1 MEHPLL
7 SFLVGTAGAI
17 FANSTGAGGGVVFV
31 PLFRALGFSDA
42 EAIATSFGIQSF
54 GMTTGALA
62 WTLYFLRHGAR
73 ADWAAFTAAIVVATP
88 FSIAGLWCVTVL
100 DLRAPATLSLCFAI
114 FSVVLGTAVLW
125 LTLNARPRLQRELA
139 PADALGL
146 AALALFG
153 GMVTAWLSVGVGE
166 FVAFY
171 LIARRYEVTEAVAVA
186 VVLSALTVWSAAPI
200 HLDEGGDAVWSVVL
214 SAGPGAV
221 AGALVARGLAL
232 RLGGLRLKRF
242 FGCWLLVIG
251 LAEFAR
257 A

>member
-1 MEHPLL
+1 VEHPLL
-7 SFLVGTAGAI
+7 SFLVGITGAI

-54 GMTTGALA
+54 GMTTGALV
-62 WTLYFLRHGAR
+62 WSLYFLRHAAR
-73 ADWAAFTAAIVVATP
+73 LDWAAFTAAIAVATP
-88 FSIAGLWCVTVL
+88 FSAAGLWCVAVL
-100 DLRAPATLSLCFAI
+100 ELRAPATLSLCFAI
-114 FSVVLGTAVLW
+114 FSVLLGTAILA
-125 LTLNARPRLQRELA
+125 LTFSPRPRLQRELA
-139 PADALGL
+139 PADHLGL
-146 AALALFG
+146 AGVALFG
-153 GMVTAWLSVGVGE
+153 GMITAWLSVGVGE

-171 LIARRYEVTEAVAVA
+171 LIARRYDVTEAVAVA

-200 HLDEGGDAVWSVVL
+200 HLGSSGSAVWPVVL

-221 AGALVARGLAL
+221 VGAVLARGLAL
-232 RLGGLRLKRF
+232 RLGGRRLKRF
-242 FGCWLLVIG
+242 FGFWLLLIG

>member
-1 MEHPLL
+1 M
-7 SFLVGTAGAI
+7 
-17 FANSTGAGGGVVFV
+17 FV

-62 WTLYFLRHGAR
+62 WTLYYHRHGAR
-73 ADWAAFTAAIVVATP
+73 ADWAAFTAAIAVTTP
-88 FSIAGLWCVTVL
+88 FSVTGLWCVNVL
-100 DLRAPATLSLCFAI
+100 GLRAPATLSLSFAI
-114 FSVVLGTAVLW
+114 FSVVLGTAILW
-125 LTLNARPRLQRELA
+125 LTLNPRPRLQRELS

-146 AALALFG
+146 APLAFVG
-153 GMVTAWLSVGVGE
+153 GLITAWLSVGVGE

-171 LIARRYEVTEAVAVA
+171 LIARRYDVTEAIAVA

-200 HLDEGGDAVWSVVL
+200 HLVDHSEAVWPIVL

-221 AGALVARGLAL
+221 AGAVIARTLAL

-242 FGCWLLVIG
+242 FGFWLLLIG